1 MRKLLLLIMTMV
13 AIHATSPTYEN
24 VTRLYV
30 ATFDRTPD
38 VAGLKY
44 WVNDSGLSLEQ
55 IARSFFDQPETQEK
69 YYPTGTLYLYD
80 FIEEVYINLFDRLP
94 DSAGKEY
101 WADDIMA
108 GGIDRAAVF
117 ILAAINGAQGND
129 AVIIANKTKVAFDQ
143 IKDQLDSSD
152 SGNGTDPSNGSS
164 TIDDAVNQHNAIR
177 AELYS
182 GSALTWSIALAQSA
196 QDYADVLAAN
206 GMFDHSGWG
215 YGENL
220 YAATFSA
227 TYTNAINSWYDEKSD
242 YDYASNSCTP
252 GAQCGHYTQIIWQ
265 DTTEFGC
272 AKAIYKTGQYTGWTV
287 VVCHYNPIGNYIGQ
301 RPY

>member
-13 AIHATSPTYEN
+13 ALNATSPTYEN

-44 WVNDSGLSLEQ
+44 WVNDSGLELEN
-55 IARSFFDQPETQEK
+55 IARSFFDQPETKAK
-69 YYPTGTLYLYD
+69 YYPDNTLYVPS

-94 DSAGKEY
+94 DDAGKKY
-101 WADDIMA
+101 WVDEIKR
-108 GGIDRAAVF
+108 GGFSQASVF
-117 ILAAINGAQGND
+117 ILAVINGAQGND
-129 AVIIANKTKVAFDQ
+129 AIIVANKTKYAMDA
-143 IKDQLDSSD
+143 IRDQLYPPNPNPAPVPDS
-152 SGNGTDPSNGSS
+152 
-164 TIDDAVNQHNAIR
+164 IEDAVNKNNAIR

-182 GSALTWSIALAQSA
+182 GSALTWSNALAQSA
-196 QDYADVLAAN
+196 QNYADILAAN
-206 GMFDHSGWG
+206 GEFDHSHWG

-227 TYTNAINSWYDEKSD
+227 TYTNAIDSWYAEKGD
-242 YDYASNSCTP
+242 YDYAGNSCTP
-252 GAQCGHYTQIIWQ
+252 GAQCGHYTQLIWR

-287 VVCHYNPIGNYIGQ
+287 VVCQYNPPGNYTGQ